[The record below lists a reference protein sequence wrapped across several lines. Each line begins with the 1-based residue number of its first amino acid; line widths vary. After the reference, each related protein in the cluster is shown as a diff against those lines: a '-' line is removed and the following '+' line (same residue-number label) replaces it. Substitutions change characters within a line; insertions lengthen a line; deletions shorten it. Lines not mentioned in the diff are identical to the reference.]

1 MKEKNCSN
9 LIKINPTFGIE
20 KSLVKEK
27 MGSNKIFTKLQ
38 TWFLKIKY
46 KEVLFLV
53 LIFLAAFLFRRIG
66 LKFGFPLLTHHDE
79 SISLNPVYGMTLERT
94 LHSGDFRRP
103 DKVLY
108 FLNLIWLN
116 LISLIK
122 YGKFLN
128 LTFPE
133 HQLTFYFHARL
144 LIAFMGALTP
154 VVAYKIG
161 KQFKPDFSI
170 PTALLFAFFPVYVTH
185 SHYATPDVPITLFTL
200 IIILLCIR
208 YVKEEQN
215 KHIYLAVVLAA
226 LNTIEKYPGLLSFS
240 IVIVALFLKV
250 MDNSQEKIVVD
261 FRQFWKYLSLL
272 TGIFL
277 ITLYALGPNLFIEYG
292 QTIDAITQEARTR
305 HLGADNL
312 GWAGNI
318 LFYLEQF
325 VRESNPL
332 ILLFTLAGVIGLI
345 RIKDKSGILLLYGFA
360 YWIIM
365 SKLGLHWVRWALP
378 MYTAP
383 LLLAGEGVAFL
394 WHIPK
399 KKILQ
404 YLLILLFLWAISQQ
418 MITSLANSARMGF
431 TDTRLIALE
440 YCNKNGITSNNAIYE
455 GYTPLFPQFYKTI
468 FDQDPDS
475 QDETIKYVIL
485 SSNMYGRYLY
495 EPDRYVDQVNYYL
508 AIEQNHKL
516 IKEFEP
522 TLNPTDLQGKIE
534 DIIYYFLRYFNINQ
548 EARYTGPTI
557 KIFKIVE

>member
-1 MKEKNCSN
+1 MALKNI
-9 LIKINPTFGIE
+9 L
-20 KSLVKEK
+20 
-27 MGSNKIFTKLQ
+27 TKLQ
-38 TWFLKIKY
+38 TWFSKIKY
-46 KEVLFLV
+46 KEVLILV
-53 LIFLAAFLFRRIG
+53 LIFLAALLSRRIG

-79 SISLNPVYGMTLERT
+79 SISLNPVYGMTLNRT

-122 YGKFLN
+122 FGKFLN

-144 LIAFMGALTP
+144 LIAFMGSLTP

-170 PTALLFAFFPVYVTH
+170 PAALLFAFFPVYVTH

-200 IIILLCIR
+200 IIILLSIR

-215 KHIYLAVVLAA
+215 KHIYLAAIFAA
-226 LNTIEKYPGLLSFS
+226 LNTVEKYPGLLSFG
-240 IVIVALFLKV
+240 IIIIALFLKA
-250 MDNSQEKIVVD
+250 MDTNQEKIVVD
-261 FRQFWKYLSLL
+261 FRQFWKNLSLL

-277 ITLYALGPNLFIEYG
+277 ISLYILGPNLFIEYG
-292 QTIDAITQEARTR
+292 QTIEAITQEARTR

-312 GWAGNI
+312 GWGGNI

-325 VRESNPL
+325 VLASNPL
-332 ILLFTLAGVIGLI
+332 ILLFTLAGVAGLI
-345 RIKDKSGILLLYGFA
+345 RFKDKSGILLLYGFA

-383 LLLAGEGVAFL
+383 LLLAGAGMAYL
-394 WHIPK
+394 WHSLK
-399 KKILQ
+399 NKKIINF
-404 YLLILLFLWAISQQ
+404 LLIVLFLGAISQQ
-418 MITSLANSARMGF
+418 MVTSFANSARMGF

-440 YCNKNGITSNNAIYE
+440 YCNQNGITTDNAIYE

-468 FDQDPDS
+468 FNQDPNS
-475 QDETIKYVIL
+475 QDETIKYVLL
-485 SSNMYGRYLY
+485 SSNMYARYFN
-495 EPDRYVDQVNYYL
+495 EAERYKNEVSYYQD
-508 AIEQNHKL
+508 IEQNHKL
-516 IKEFEP
+516 MEEFEATPRP
-522 TLNPTDLQGKIE
+522 TELQGKIE
-534 DIIYYFLRYFNINQ
+534 DIIYYFLRYFNKNQ
-548 EARYTGPTI
+548 DARYTGPTI
-557 KIFKIVE
+557 RIFKIVE

>member
-1 MKEKNCSN
+1 MALKNI
-9 LIKINPTFGIE
+9 L
-20 KSLVKEK
+20 
-27 MGSNKIFTKLQ
+27 TKLQ
-38 TWFLKIKY
+38 TWFSKIKY
-46 KEVLFLV
+46 KEVLILV
-53 LIFLAAFLFRRIG
+53 LIFLAALLSRRIG

-79 SISLNPVYGMTLERT
+79 STIIGPVYNMTLNKT
-94 LHSGDFRRP
+94 LNSGDFQRP

-122 YGKFLN
+122 FGKFLN

-144 LIAFMGALTP
+144 LIAFMGSLTP

-170 PTALLFAFFPVYVTH
+170 PAALLFAFFPVYVTH

-200 IIILLCIR
+200 IIILLSIR

-215 KHIYLAVVLAA
+215 KHIYLAAIFAA
-226 LNTIEKYPGLLSFS
+226 LNTVEKYPGLLSFG
-240 IVIVALFLKV
+240 IIIIALFLKA
-250 MDNSQEKIVVD
+250 MDTNQEKIVVD
-261 FRQFWKYLSLL
+261 FRQFWKNLSLL

-277 ITLYALGPNLFIEYG
+277 ISLYILGPNLFIEYG
-292 QTIDAITQEARTR
+292 QTIEAITQEARTR

-312 GWAGNI
+312 GWGGNI

-325 VRESNPL
+325 VLASNPL
-332 ILLFTLAGVIGLI
+332 ILLFTLAGVAGLI
-345 RIKDKSGILLLYGFA
+345 RFKDKSGILLLYGFA

-383 LLLAGEGVAFL
+383 LLLAGAGMAYL
-394 WHIPK
+394 WRSLK
-399 KKILQ
+399 NKKIINF
-404 YLLILLFLWAISQQ
+404 LLIVLFLGAISQQ
-418 MITSLANSARMGF
+418 MVTSFANSARMGF

-440 YCNKNGITSNNAIYE
+440 YCNQNGITTDNAIYE

-468 FDQDPDS
+468 FNQDPNS
-475 QDETIKYVIL
+475 QDETIKYVLL
-485 SSNMYGRYLY
+485 SSNMYARYFN
-495 EPDRYVDQVNYYL
+495 EAERYKNEVSYYQD
-508 AIEQNHKL
+508 IEQNHKL
-516 IKEFEP
+516 MEEFEATPRP
-522 TLNPTDLQGKIE
+522 TELQGKIE
-534 DIIYYFLRYFNINQ
+534 DIIYYFLRYFNKNQ
-548 EARYTGPTI
+548 DARYTGPTI
-557 KIFKIVE
+557 RIFKIVE